1 VDELTDDAE
10 VASFPTPLDLPDAV
24 VDAVGAPVAPEPP
37 TVPGDPAPT
46 HQPHHRRAGRRGS
59 VTVGSVLALA
69 GLLFTANA
77 HLAQTTN
84 LRGGQDLAGLVER
97 EGVRVDQLSA
107 EVAALQVRVGALT
120 DQPNTTG
127 PVADPVEQ
135 AQTEFAAGVVAVQ
148 GPGLTV
154 QLSDAPA
161 GGGNALNAAPDDLL
175 VHQQDVQAVV
185 DALWAGGAEAMSIQ
199 DQRVTATT
207 AVRCVGNV
215 LQLQGHT
222 YSPPYVIKAIGDQR
236 SLSQALFASPDIR
249 TYLRYVDSVGLGW
262 SVSRET
268 GLVINAGTLLDL
280 QYAHPLTPVAATP
293 TSAPAP
299 APTPAPKTS
308 STPTPKTSSSSSRAP

>member
-1 VDELTDDAE
+1 MDELTDEAE
-10 VASFPTPLDLPDAV
+10 VEAPTALDLPAEV
-24 VDAVGAPVAPEPP
+24 EAP
-37 TVPGDPAPT
+37 TVPDDPAPR
-46 HQPHHRRAGRRGS
+46 HQPHHRSAGRRGS
-59 VTVGSVLALA
+59 VAVGVVLALA

-84 LRGGQDLAGLVER
+84 ARGGQDLAGLVER
-97 EGVRVDQLSA
+97 EGVRVDQLAA
-107 EVAALQVRVGALT
+107 EVDALRVRVGALT
-120 DQPNTTG
+120 DQQNTTG
-127 PVADPVEQ
+127 PVADPEQQ

-161 GGGNALNAAPDDLL
+161 GGGHAFNSAPDDLL

-236 SLSQALFASPDIR
+236 SLSKALSDSPDIR

-262 SVSRET
+262 SVTKET
-268 GLVINAGTLLDL
+268 NLLMQAGVAFDL
-280 QYAHPLTPVAATP
+280 QYARVPTAVGATSGSATAGVPIPVLTPAAG
-293 TSAPAP
+293 
-299 APTPAPKTS
+299 
-308 STPTPKTSSSSSRAP
+308 SSSSRTP

>member
-1 VDELTDDAE
+1 MDELTDEAE
-10 VASFPTPLDLPDAV
+10 VEAPTALDLPAEV
-24 VDAVGAPVAPEPP
+24 EAP
-37 TVPGDPAPT
+37 TVPDDPAPR
-46 HQPHHRRAGRRGS
+46 HQPHHRSAGRRGS
-59 VTVGSVLALA
+59 VTVGVVLALA

-84 LRGGQDLAGLVER
+84 ARGGQDLAGLVER
-97 EGVRVDQLSA
+97 EGVRVDQLAA
-107 EVAALQVRVGALT
+107 EVDALRVRVGALT
-120 DQPNTTG
+120 DQQNPTG
-127 PVADPVEQ
+127 PVADPEQQ

-161 GGGNALNAAPDDLL
+161 GGSHAFNSVPDDLL

-236 SLSQALFASPDIR
+236 SLSKALSDSPDIR
-249 TYLRYVDSVGLGW
+249 TYLRYVNSVGLGW
-262 SVSRET
+262 SVTKET
-268 GLVINAGTLLDL
+268 NLLMQAGVAFDL
-280 QYAHPLTPVAATP
+280 QYARVPTGVEAVPGSAA
-293 TSAPAP
+293 S
-299 APTPAPKTS
+299 APTPAK
-308 STPTPKTSSSSSRAP
+308 TPTASATAHG

>member
-1 VDELTDDAE
+1 MDELTDEAE
-10 VASFPTPLDLPDAV
+10 VEAPTALDLPAEV
-24 VDAVGAPVAPEPP
+24 EAP
-37 TVPGDPAPT
+37 TVPDDPAPR
-46 HQPHHRRAGRRGS
+46 HQPHHRSAGRRGS
-59 VTVGSVLALA
+59 VAVGVVLALA

-84 LRGGQDLAGLVER
+84 ARGGQDLAGLVER
-97 EGVRVDQLSA
+97 EGVRVDQLAA
-107 EVAALQVRVGALT
+107 EVDALRVRVGALT
-120 DQPNTTG
+120 DQQNTTG
-127 PVADPVEQ
+127 PVADPEQQ

-154 QLSDAPA
+154 QLSDASA
-161 GGGNALNAAPDDLL
+161 ASGHAFNSAPDDLL

-236 SLSQALFASPDIR
+236 SLSKALSDSPDIR

-262 SVSRET
+262 SVTKET
-268 GLVINAGTLLDL
+268 NLLMQAGVAFDL
-280 QYAHPLTPVAATP
+280 QYARVPTAVGATSGSATAGVPIPVLTPAAG
-293 TSAPAP
+293 
-299 APTPAPKTS
+299 
-308 STPTPKTSSSSSRAP
+308 SSSSRTP

>member
-1 VDELTDDAE
+1 MDELTDEAE

-24 VDAVGAPVAPEPP
+24 AAPVAPEPP

-46 HQPHHRRAGRRGS
+46 HQPHHRRVGRRGS

-77 HLAQTTN
+77 HLAQTAN

-107 EVAALQVRVGALT
+107 EVAALRVRVGALT
-120 DQPNTTG
+120 DQQNTTG

-215 LQLQGHT
+215 LQLEGHT

-236 SLSQALFASPDIR
+236 SLSQALSDSPDIR
-249 TYLRYVDSVGLGW
+249 TYLLYVDSVGLGW
-262 SVSRET
+262 SVTKET
-268 GLVINAGTLLDL
+268 DIVIQAGVAFDL
-280 QYAHPLTPVAATP
+280 QYAHPLTLVAATP
-293 TSAPAP
+293 T
-299 APTPAPKTS
+299 PTPTPKTS
-308 STPTPKTSSSSSRAP
+308 STPTPKTSSSSSRSP

>member
-1 VDELTDDAE
+1 VDELTDEAE

-24 VDAVGAPVAPEPP
+24 AAPVAPEPP
-37 TVPGDPAPT
+37 TVPGDPAFT

-84 LRGGQDLAGLVER
+84 IRGGQDLAGLVER
-97 EGVRVDQLSA
+97 EGVRVDQVSA
-107 EVAALQVRVGALT
+107 EVDALRVRIGALT
-120 DQPNTTG
+120 DQQNTTG
-127 PVADPVEQ
+127 PAADPVEQ

-215 LQLQGHT
+215 LQLEGHT

-293 TSAPAP
+293 T
-299 APTPAPKTS
+299 PTPTPTPKTS

>member
-1 VDELTDDAE
+1 MDELTDEAE
-10 VASFPTPLDLPDAV
+10 VASFPTPLDLPDTVA
-24 VDAVGAPVAPEPP
+24 APVAPEPP

-46 HQPHHRRAGRRGS
+46 HQPHHRRVGRRGS
-59 VTVGSVLALA
+59 VAVGSVLALA

-84 LRGGQDLAGLVER
+84 IRGGQDLAGLVER

-107 EVAALQVRVGALT
+107 EVDALRVRVGALT
-120 DQPNTTG
+120 DQQNTTG
-127 PVADPVEQ
+127 PATDPVEQ
-135 AQTEFAAGVVAVQ
+135 AQTELAAGVVAVQ

-236 SLSQALFASPDIR
+236 SLSQALSDSPDIR
-249 TYLRYVDSVGLGW
+249 TYLLYVDSVGLGW
-262 SVSRET
+262 SVTKET
-268 GLVINAGTLLDL
+268 DIVIQAGVAFDL

-293 TSAPAP
+293 T
-299 APTPAPKTS
+299 PTPTPTPKTS
-308 STPTPKTSSSSSRAP
+308 STPTPKTSSSSSRSP

>member
-1 VDELTDDAE
+1 MDELTDEAE

-24 VDAVGAPVAPEPP
+24 AAPVAPEPL

-46 HQPHHRRAGRRGS
+46 HQPHHRSAGRRGS
-59 VTVGSVLALA
+59 VAVGSVLALA

-107 EVAALQVRVGALT
+107 EVDALRARVGALT
-120 DQPNTTG
+120 DQQKTTG

-293 TSAPAP
+293 T
-299 APTPAPKTS
+299 PTPTPTPKTS

>member
-1 VDELTDDAE
+1 VDELTDEAE
-10 VASFPTPLDLPDAV
+10 VASSPTPLDLPDAV
-24 VDAVGAPVAPEPP
+24 AAPVAPEPP

-46 HQPHHRRAGRRGS
+46 HQPHHRRVGRRGS
-59 VTVGSVLALA
+59 VAVGSVLALA

-84 LRGGQDLAGLVER
+84 IRGGQDLAGLVER

-107 EVAALQVRVGALT
+107 EVDALRVRVGALT
-120 DQPNTTG
+120 DQQNTTG

-135 AQTEFAAGVVAVQ
+135 AQTELAAGVVAVE

-236 SLSQALFASPDIR
+236 SLSQALSDSPDIR
-249 TYLRYVDSVGLGW
+249 TYLLYVHSVGLGW
-262 SVSRET
+262 SVTKET
-268 GLVINAGTLLDL
+268 DIVIQAGVAFDL

-293 TSAPAP
+293 T
-299 APTPAPKTS
+299 PTPTPTPKTS
-308 STPTPKTSSSSSRAP
+308 STPTPKTSSSSSRSP

>member
-1 VDELTDDAE
+1 VDELTDEAE

-24 VDAVGAPVAPEPP
+24 AAPVAPEPL

-46 HQPHHRRAGRRGS
+46 HQPHHRSAGRRGS
-59 VTVGSVLALA
+59 VAVGSVLALA

-107 EVAALQVRVGALT
+107 EVDALRVRVGALT
-120 DQPNTTG
+120 DQQNTTG

-236 SLSQALFASPDIR
+236 SLSQALSDSPDIR

-262 SVSRET
+262 SVTKET
-268 GLVINAGTLLDL
+268 GVVIQAGAVFDL
-280 QYAHPLTPVAATP
+280 QYARVPTGAEVVPGSSPSAATP
-293 TSAPAP
+293 T
-299 APTPAPKTS
+299 T
-308 STPTPKTSSSSSRAP
+308 TPTASATARG

>member
-1 VDELTDDAE
+1 VDELTDEAE

-24 VDAVGAPVAPEPP
+24 AAPVAPEPP

-46 HQPHHRRAGRRGS
+46 HQPHHRRVGRRGS

-77 HLAQTTN
+77 HLAQTAN

-107 EVAALQVRVGALT
+107 EVAALRVRVGALT
-120 DQPNTTG
+120 DQQNTTG

-215 LQLQGHT
+215 LQLEGHT

-236 SLSQALFASPDIR
+236 SLSQALSDSPDIR
-249 TYLRYVDSVGLGW
+249 TYLLYVDSVGLGW
-262 SVSRET
+262 SVTKET
-268 GLVINAGTLLDL
+268 DIVIQAGVAFDL
-280 QYAHPLTPVAATP
+280 QYAHPLTLVAATP
-293 TSAPAP
+293 T
-299 APTPAPKTS
+299 PTPTPKTS
-308 STPTPKTSSSSSRAP
+308 STPTPKTSSSSSRSP

>member
-1 VDELTDDAE
+1 VDELTDEAE
-10 VASFPTPLDLPDAV
+10 VASSPTPLDLPDAV
-24 VDAVGAPVAPEPP
+24 AAPVAPEPP

-46 HQPHHRRAGRRGS
+46 HQPHHRRVGRRGS

-84 LRGGQDLAGLVER
+84 IRGGQDLAGLVER

-107 EVAALQVRVGALT
+107 EVDALRERVGALT
-120 DQPNTTG
+120 DQQNTTG
-127 PVADPVEQ
+127 PAADPVEQ

-215 LQLQGHT
+215 LQLEGHT

-236 SLSQALFASPDIR
+236 SLSQALSDSPDIR
-249 TYLRYVDSVGLGW
+249 TYLLYVHSVGLGW
-262 SVSRET
+262 SVTKET
-268 GLVINAGTLLDL
+268 NLLIQAGVAFDL
-280 QYAHPLTPVAATP
+280 QYARVPTGAEAVPGSALPAATP
-293 TSAPAP
+293 TTTSTASATA
-299 APTPAPKTS
+299 
-308 STPTPKTSSSSSRAP
+308 RG

>member
-1 VDELTDDAE
+1 MDELTDEAE
-10 VASFPTPLDLPDAV
+10 VEAPTALDLPAEV
-24 VDAVGAPVAPEPP
+24 EAP
-37 TVPGDPAPT
+37 TVPDDPAPR
-46 HQPHHRRAGRRGS
+46 HQPHHRSAGRRGS
-59 VTVGSVLALA
+59 VAVGVVLALA

-84 LRGGQDLAGLVER
+84 ARGGQDLAGLVER
-97 EGVRVDQLSA
+97 EGVRIDQLAA
-107 EVAALQVRVGALT
+107 EVDALRVRVGALT
-120 DQPNTTG
+120 DQQNTTG
-127 PVADPVEQ
+127 PVADPEQQ

-161 GGGNALNAAPDDLL
+161 GGSHAFNSVPDDLL

-236 SLSQALFASPDIR
+236 SLSKSLSDSPDIR

-262 SVSRET
+262 SVTKET
-268 GLVINAGTLLDL
+268 NLLMQAGVAFDL
-280 QYAHPLTPVAATP
+280 QYARVPTGVEAVPGSAA
-293 TSAPAP
+293 S
-299 APTPAPKTS
+299 APTPAK
-308 STPTPKTSSSSSRAP
+308 TPTASATAHG